1 MPRNNA
7 HKAWML
13 TVEQPK
19 KSALFH
25 LNRRKRKYMKMI
37 KKILERGLLA
47 GMILGMAA
55 FPADISAA
63 AQDSLSS
70 VTEEA
75 QIQPIRD
82 GSGKYLMK
90 SNGFYCLD
98 VSGARENKAAV
109 HYFDAY
115 EIDGTIFDGYYY
127 HDAEGRFKA
136 GDAQM
141 VHLKGVPIAVM
152 QEDSTLTET
161 VIADGFYMVN
171 NLGKLSA
178 APQVRYFD
186 NLVMDGVTFNGYYYF
201 NEEGRLVTEPGIHF
215 VDLLC
220 NGRKFSGSYYFG
232 GANGSLVQES
242 TVTADGFM
250 VDDTGKVSNLEQL
263 GVENLEPVLTELL
276 SGYDGE
282 WSVYVKDLNTE
293 QSLLIN
299 DRPYYSAS
307 LIKAFVM
314 AKSYSNMEM
323 LKENETVRLKN
334 AAPET
339 VRVKL
344 EDLLWNMITV
354 SDNESSNELVRLQ
367 TGSHDFLE
375 GAKQVNKYLEAE
387 GYGDTSVQHTLH
399 PSASDSV
406 GLGGRN
412 MTSVKDCGL
421 LLERIYKGKCVSEEA
436 SRAMLNLLLNQQ
448 VTWKIPEGLPAGIV
462 SGNKTGETDEDQHDI
477 AIVYGEK
484 TTYILCVMSEG
495 FANED
500 TAVRNIRSISK
511 VVYNYLNL

>member
-1 MPRNNA
+1 M
-7 HKAWML
+7 K
-13 TVEQPK
+13 
-19 KSALFH
+19 
-25 LNRRKRKYMKMI
+25 NRLKFLM
-37 KKILERGLLA
+37 RGILA
-47 GMILGMAA
+47 GMILGMSA
-55 FPADISAA
+55 FPAVVSAA

-75 QIQPIRD
+75 QIQPIPD

-109 HYFDAY
+109 HYFDNY
-115 EIDGTIFDGYYY
+115 EIDGTVFNGYYY

-136 GDAQM
+136 GDSQL
-141 VHLKGVPIAVM
+141 VHLKAVPAAVL
-152 QEDSTLTET
+152 QEDDTLVES

-178 APQVRYFD
+178 APQVRYLD
-186 NLVMDGVTFNGYYYF
+186 SLVTDGVTFDGYYFF
-201 NEEGRLVTEPGIHF
+201 NEDGRLMTEPGIHY
-215 VDLLC
+215 VDLAC
-220 NGRKFSGSYYFG
+220 NGRIFDGSYYFG
-232 GANGSLVQES
+232 GVNGSLVQES
-242 TVTADGFM
+242 TVTSDGF
-250 VDDTGKVSNLEQL
+250 VVEDTGKIMNLDQL
-263 GVENLEPVLTELL
+263 GIENLEPVLTNIL
-276 SGYDGE
+276 SEYDGE
-282 WSVYVKDLNTE
+282 WSVYVKDLNTDE
-293 QSLLIN
+293 SLLIN
-299 DRPYYSAS
+299 DRQYYSAS

-314 AKSYSNMEM
+314 EKTYNDMESVR
-323 LKENETVRLKN
+323 ENEAVQLNTSD
-334 AAPET
+334 PDT

-354 SDNESSNELVRLQ
+354 SDNESYNELVRLQ
-367 TGSHDFLE
+367 AASHDFRE
-375 GAKQVNKYLEAE
+375 GAEQVNAYLAAN

-399 PSASDSV
+399 PSSSDSV

-412 MTSVKDCGL
+412 MTSVKDCGR
-421 LLERIYKGKCVSEEA
+421 LLERIYKGECVSEDA
-436 SRAMLNLLLNQQ
+436 SKAMLNLLLNQQ

-500 TAVRNIRSISK
+500 TAIKNIRSISK